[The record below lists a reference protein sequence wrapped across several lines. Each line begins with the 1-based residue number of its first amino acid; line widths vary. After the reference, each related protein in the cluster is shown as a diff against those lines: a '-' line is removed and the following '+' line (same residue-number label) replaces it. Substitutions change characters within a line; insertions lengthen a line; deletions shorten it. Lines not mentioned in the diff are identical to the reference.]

1 MSEPSNERRAVLR
14 AFVIALGGLC
24 SAGSPCCGGTDIQ
37 QTHGIATVPFDAAV
51 DGSIDRS
58 ACARACEV
66 FQAQKGAYEGTYSCV
81 AADAGVATADAGAG
95 DGAAGDGGIS
105 VVCVFESNTCSQAA
119 GRRPAGFREIAV
131 RASTALGAHLSAM
144 AVLEAASVAAFV
156 ALARDLEA
164 HGAPRRLVRAAR
176 AAARDELR
184 HAATMTRLAEE
195 HGAVVPALLASAPA
209 PRTLFELARDNAVE
223 GCVGETFAALL
234 ATHEAAHAE
243 PAELR
248 PVLAAI
254 ARDETEHAVL
264 AHEIH
269 AWARTRLPARSFRH
283 VRAAG
288 LRARRAL
295 PTHTAPYALTD
306 AVTRR
311 ELARALDAELPL

>member
-1 MSEPSNERRAVLR
+1 MSEPSNERRAVLK

-24 SAGSPCCGGTDIQ
+24 SAGSPCCGGTSIQ

-51 DGSIDRS
+51 DGKIDPS
-58 ACARACEV
+58 ACARACQGFE
-66 FQAQKGAYEGTYSCV
+66 AQKGAYEGSYSCV
-81 AADAGVATADAGAG
+81 AAEVGDAADAGAG
-95 DGAAGDGGIS
+95 DGATADGGIS
-105 VVCVFESNTCSQAA
+105 VVCVFESNTCAQSA

-176 AAARDELR
+176 AAARDERR

-195 HGAVVPALLASAPA
+195 HGAVVPAPLVSAPA

-234 ATHEAAHAE
+234 ATHEATHAE

-248 PVLAAI
+248 PALAGI

-311 ELARALDAELPL
+311 ELARALDAALPL